1 MTIEG
6 TAPPLGG
13 AAGRAQVPAVEALL
27 ESGDEVWSY
36 DPKSQLQISRGGK
49 LLRATR
55 PIKLEGAVE
64 ARHTLYRVG
73 DGLYIDVEVR
83 GSQAALRRGVLNG
96 RDITTAIPAAE
107 VGATLAHYRKLGF
120 ADGTPWHA
128 AKTRVTLREYR
139 KGTAQWTIHVD
150 GAFAIENWRTR
161 TKTASRD
168 AAIALAEKKINA
180 KEKAGYTLR
189 LIELKPAEHPN
200 PEPKHPRSAPSR
212 PAFAKRPGFP
222 KPATAHGAVDSAIA
236 MLRDLHTRLDRFHFV
251 AECIDPESV
260 ADRARVEAV
269 EGHLEFF
276 LRMHAARLGRWRG
289 ARPITPKLGE
299 SSWEYFLRTYGSIT
313 WILDGAVDAGLSM
326 FYCGN
331 VTGGGWSC
339 LEIAEDLYDIHGLA
353 DAVGNPALEDLEV
366 FHGGWHHEQSFAF
379 DTRTRGRT
387 GDAAIIPFGEN
398 LAELP
403 APPRANT
410 VKPFGDWLLAR
421 VMAQTKIAE
430 KNIRELG

>member
-1 MTIEG
+1 MATD
-6 TAPPLGG
+6 
-13 AAGRAQVPAVEALL
+13 ALL
-27 ESGDEVWSY
+27 DTGGELWSY
-36 DPKSQLQISRGGK
+36 DPKSQLQISSGGK
-49 LLRATR
+49 LTTAKK
-55 PIKLEGAVE
+55 PPKLEGAVE
-64 ARHTLYRVG
+64 ARHTLYHLE
-73 DGLYIDVEVR
+73 DSLYIDVEIR
-83 GSQAALRRGVLNG
+83 GAHAALRRGVLNG
-96 RDITTAIPAAE
+96 RDVTTTIATGD
-107 VGATLAHYRKLGF
+107 VNATLAHYRKLGF
-120 ADGTPWHA
+120 RDGTPWHA
-128 AKTRVTLREYR
+128 ARTRVTLREYR
-139 KGTAQWTIHVD
+139 KGAAQWTIHVD
-150 GAFAIENWRTR
+150 GAFAIENWRTP

-168 AAIALAEKKINA
+168 AAIALAEKKISA

-200 PEPKHPRSAPSR
+200 PEPKFPKSAPSR

-222 KPATAHGAVDSAIA
+222 KPATAHGAVDCAIA

-251 AECIDPESV
+251 AECIDPG
-260 ADRARVEAV
+260 ADRVRVDTVA
-269 EGHLEFF
+269 GHADFF
-276 LRMHAARLGRWRG
+276 LKMHAGRVGRWRT

-313 WILDGAVDAGLSM
+313 WILDAAVDAGLSM

-331 VTGGGWSC
+331 VSGGGWSC
-339 LEIAEDLYDIHGLA
+339 LEIAEDIYDIDGLIEA
-353 DAVGNPALEDLEV
+353 THNTSLEVLDV
-366 FHGGWHHEQSFAF
+366 FHGGWHHDQSFAF

-398 LAELP
+398 IAELP
-403 APPRANT
+403 AAPRANT